1 MTDDSK
7 NPGPE
12 TDMASADG
20 FQDGRRKVLIAG
32 ALLVPTIVTLHATP
46 AWAGTDY
53 TMSAYRYGD
62 NAGLCKNPDFD
73 ENAEEGDPN
82 LQEFVQCRRERKPG
96 LEYEIEAVEDNP
108 GLDDDS
114 PFTGTGIGQN

>member
-1 MTDDSK
+1 
-7 NPGPE
+7 
-12 TDMASADG
+12 MAPADG
-20 FQDGRRKVLIAG
+20 YQPGRRKVLIAG

-46 AWAGTDY
+46 AWALTDY

-73 ENAEEGDPN
+73 ENAEEEDPN
-82 LQEFVQCRRERKPG
+82 AQEFVQCRRERKPG
-96 LEYEIEAVEDNP
+96 QHYDLEPIDDNP

-114 PFTGTGIGQN
+114 PFTGIGQN